1 MNETTKS
8 QAATAV
14 SESRHDALVMPL
26 QPVYRD
32 EHGILRF
39 KENAIVRYLLDNG
52 GIDMN
57 KLAMLHFSHAD
68 REQFASLIGYS
79 LSGFSELHY
88 VSDEAFGAAER
99 MAGGEQELQARNDE
113 LREQLEQIRKGLRAA
128 STAAFRIHP
137 DDLQA

>member
-1 MNETTKS
+1 MTTEVDK
-8 QAATAV
+8 
-14 SESRHDALVMPL
+14 LIMPL

-32 EHGILRF
+32 EHGTIRF

-57 KLAMLHFSHAD
+57 KLAVLRFPQAD

-79 LSGFSELHY
+79 LSGFSELDY
-88 VSDEAFGAAER
+88 VSDESFGTAER
-99 MAGGEQELQARNDE
+99 MAGGEPELQARNDV
-113 LREQLEQIRKGLRAA
+113 LREQLDQIRKGLRAA
-128 STAAFRIHP
+128 SAAAFRIHP